1 MNKSHDEQVL
11 VQQKSVGL
19 PTVEGAKPS
28 DAINVNVVK
37 ALVEGDYQY
46 AKALCEDNTNWEI
59 EFEGKKTKVW
69 SRKLSDSSLQ
79 MYKSKS
85 EFKDVQADISYDV
98 LQDSDYRYKWDK
110 YLMTTTRIGYL
121 DQNNDVCYYTALEKG
136 CQFTYLT
143 LVDPKGKLPNW
154 LINRVTKTIAPRLCK
169 KLRKACLGYERWKRK
184 HKRTEENNFWRIK
197 EIKDI
202 NIPKLELTD
211 CVYKGEEISEDWP
224 DESGIQPN
232 AQESAPEF
240 SVDDIRLRAF
250 VLREGRMPRR
260 NTKDS
265 ENNSLDLEEENKS
278 FKKRLPIEEQQLF
291 TGHRRLVEEILESY
305 DPTVHPRRDFRES
318 TRVNLSMSLY
328 QILEVVQNW
337 FDEFLDWD
345 PNKFEMINK
354 TIVPYQQIWV
364 PDTMKYFNFL
374 VLYNSEKMDRR
385 STEALMNAIV
395 ETGYWRKDG
404 KGAAVQLM
412 FPAIYKLSCRMNV

>member
-1 MNKSHDEQVL
+1 MIKSHDEQVL
-11 VQQKSVGL
+11 SKQKSVGL
-19 PTVEGAKPS
+19 PTVESAKPS

-37 ALVEGDYQY
+37 TLEEGDYQY

-69 SRKLSDSSLQ
+69 SRKLPDSPLQ

-85 EFKDVQADISYDV
+85 EFKDVQADVCYDV
-98 LQDSDYRYKWDK
+98 LQDSVYRYKWDK

-121 DQNNDVCYYTALEKG
+121 DQNNDVCYYTVGSLPPFRNRDFVLLRSWADLSNEKFILAHSVWHDKFPPTKDYIRGTVYLTINYVKALEKG

-197 EIKDI
+197 EIK
-202 NIPKLELTD
+202 
-211 CVYKGEEISEDWP
+211 
-224 DESGIQPN
+224 
-232 AQESAPEF
+232 QESAPEF

-265 ENNSLDLEEENKS
+265 KNNSLDFEEENES

-305 DPTVHPRRDFRES
+305 DPTEKDLYRGWDGMRKSHGSIPGMGRIFRG
-318 TRVNLSMSLY
+318 V
-328 QILEVVQNW
+328 
-337 FDEFLDWD
+337 
-345 PNKFEMINK
+345 
-354 TIVPYQQIWV
+354 
-364 PDTMKYFNFL
+364 
-374 VLYNSEKMDRR
+374 
-385 STEALMNAIV
+385 A
-395 ETGYWRKDG
+395 
-404 KGAAVQLM
+404 
-412 FPAIYKLSCRMNV
+412 